1 MKEGGE
7 KTGHAHEATE
17 RKAIEETKPSGV
29 GFPQNGRDSFP
40 FGRFTTSRAVSGQES
55 KENQH
60 SNHGKHGQ
68 SESVRPSKLL
78 SEARR
83 EERRDERP
91 RIPRTS
97 NAHDEPLIL
106 WRIPAS
112 RNRQSYGKTCPGDA
126 KQKTKEIEVCG
137 RVCEAPGKNQRKQS
151 QRETEQTGPAFTNAF
166 TEKPQ
171 HRPKQRSTQKR
182 NRR

>member
-7 KTGHAHEATE
+7 KTGHAHEPTE
-17 RKAIEETKPSGV
+17 RETIEKTKPNSIR
-29 GFPQNGRDSFP
+29 FPQNGRDCFP
-40 FGRFTTSRAVSGQES
+40 FGWFTTSRAVFRQQSE
-55 KENQH
+55 ENQH
-60 SNHGKHGQ
+60 NNYGKHSH
-68 SESVRPSKLL
+68 SESIRPTKFL

-112 RNRQSYGKTCPGDA
+112 RNRQSYGKTCSRDA
-126 KQKTKEIEVCG
+126 KQKTKEIEMCG
-137 RVCEAPGKNQRKQS
+137 RVCETPGKNQREQS
-151 QRETEQTGPAFTNAF
+151 QRETEQAGPAFTNAF

-182 NRR
+182 NCR